1 MWIFFFFLKNKITLH
16 LDNNQKPIHTNFM
29 FKMHDL
35 NESKMDGL
43 MILIKIFSLIMI
55 NVFIVVMKLV
65 FVYFVILWVLNL
77 FYWRLM
83 YYFVSFSYNYVCYL
97 YCLLSFIIV
106 IHVFLWILLH
116 RIYHP
121 SNYELNILY

>member
-1 MWIFFFFLKNKITLH
+1 
-16 LDNNQKPIHTNFM
+16 M

-65 FVYFVILWVLNL
+65 FVYFVIL
-77 FYWRLM
+77 
-83 YYFVSFSYNYVCYL
+83 
-97 YCLLSFIIV
+97 
-106 IHVFLWILLH
+106 
-116 RIYHP
+116 
-121 SNYELNILY
+121 